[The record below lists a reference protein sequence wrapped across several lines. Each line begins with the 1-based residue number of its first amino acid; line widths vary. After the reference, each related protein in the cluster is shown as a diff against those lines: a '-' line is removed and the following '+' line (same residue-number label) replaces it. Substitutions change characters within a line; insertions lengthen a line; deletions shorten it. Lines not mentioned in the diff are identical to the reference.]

1 MATANQG
8 FSPPRL
14 RNYRRRGEV
23 PAVLVLAGLFGAAL
37 LLIAYSVY
45 TSNLRQDD
53 QRREGEEK
61 ILAGSLVNQQRTLAR
76 TLIDYTNWNESFD
89 RLAGAFDPIW
99 AQSNI
104 GATVQEI
111 LKYQLSLTVKPD
123 GSAAYG
129 RLDGSVDAQRAMQAL
144 GPEAG
149 RLIAQAQVELA
160 RRNRRWRSSADRK
173 GCFWPARAPSCRKR
187 ERRIAPPPRA
197 RSILVF
203 GRRLNAAWLT
213 RIEEDFG
220 LRGLAFVDP
229 TVTPA
234 AGLATVDLR
243 GPAGEV
249 VGRVAWQPRRSGQ
262 KQLEWL
268 LPALAGNLLAIAI
281 FAGVAVRG
289 LRLARALSGSRA
301 HLRDFVE
308 VSSDYLWETDAAMRV
323 TWLSASFAKRT
334 GLQPEVLLGNRRQD
348 LRTEDVGDDDWA
360 AHWPT
365 SRRTGR
371 FATSPTRSATA
382 QAGNACCRSAASRCS
397 ARTGDSSAIA
407 APGATSPRKGKPI
420 GGCGK
425 ARTASVR
432 WWRICG
438 AIIFCR
444 GVAGNGPYGY
454 DEHGVQVFGPDAQH
468 LTPISAT
475 AAWYAIVHPDD
486 LPGYL
491 EAERRRKEQSNPY
504 SLEYRIDPTGS
515 GRSAGCRRS
524 PGSPRRRR
532 SRSATSTAT

>member
-8 FSPPRL
+8 FSPLRL

-23 PAVLVLAGLFGAAL
+23 PAILLLAGLFGAAL

-45 TSNLRQDD
+45 TSNLRQDV

-123 GSAAYG
+123 GSVAYW
-129 RLDGSVDAQRAMQAL
+129 RLDGTVDAQRAMQAL

-149 RLIAQAQVELA
+149 RLITQAQGGAGPPQPAVAIVSGPEGLFLA
-160 RRNRRWRSSADRK
+160 GASAILPEE
-173 GCFWPARAPSCRKR
+173 GG
-187 ERRIAPPPRA
+187 RIAPPPRA

-281 FAGVAVRG
+281 FAGVACG
-289 LRLARALSGSRA
+289 WPAR
-301 HLRDFVE
+301 
-308 VSSDYLWETDAAMRV
+308 
-323 TWLSASFAKRT
+323 
-334 GLQPEVLLGNRRQD
+334 
-348 LRTEDVGDDDWA
+348 
-360 AHWPT
+360 
-365 SRRTGR
+365 
-371 FATSPTRSATA
+371 
-382 QAGNACCRSAASRCS
+382 
-397 ARTGDSSAIA
+397 
-407 APGATSPRKGKPI
+407 
-420 GGCGK
+420 
-425 ARTASVR
+425 
-432 WWRICG
+432 
-438 AIIFCR
+438 
-444 GVAGNGPYGY
+444 
-454 DEHGVQVFGPDAQH
+454 
-468 LTPISAT
+468 
-475 AAWYAIVHPDD
+475 
-486 LPGYL
+486 
-491 EAERRRKEQSNPY
+491 
-504 SLEYRIDPTGS
+504 
-515 GRSAGCRRS
+515 
-524 PGSPRRRR
+524 
-532 SRSATSTAT
+532 

>member
-45 TSNLRQDD
+45 TSNLRQDV

-129 RLDGSVDAQRAMQAL
+129 RLDGTVDAQRAMQAL

-149 RLIAQAQVELA
+149 RLIAQAQGGVGPPQPAVAIVSGPEGLFLA
-160 RRNRRWRSSADRK
+160 GASAILPEE
-173 GCFWPARAPSCRKR
+173 GG
-187 ERRIAPPPRA
+187 RIAPPPRA

-360 AHWPT
+360 SHLADLAAHRPFRDFT
-365 SRRTGR
+365 YSLRDGTGR
-371 FATSPTRSATA
+371 QRLLQIS
-382 QAGNACCRSAASRCS
+382 
-397 ARTGDSSAIA
+397 
-407 APGATSPRKGKPI
+407 GKP
-420 GGCGK
+420 
-425 ARTASVR
+425 
-432 WWRICG
+432 
-438 AIIFCR
+438 
-444 GVAGNGPYGY
+444 
-454 DEHGVQVFGPDAQH
+454 VFGPNRRFLGYRGTGRDITAEGEANRRLRESENRFRSLVENLAGNH
-468 LTPISAT
+468 L
-475 AAWYAIVHPDD
+475 
-486 LPGYL
+486 L
-491 EAERRRKEQSNPY
+491 
-504 SLEYRIDPTGS
+504 
-515 GRSAGCRRS
+515 
-524 PGSPRRRR
+524 PRRRR
-532 SRSATSTAT
+532 QWPLRLR